1 MMLQNITRERAKLF
15 SYYDAYTLHPEA
27 VMAPYLNAQ
36 SPADSAKSDKRFPIF
51 LDRVFRSTDAKVRQP
66 HELIDVRW
74 RRGLSEKEL
83 GRTLFLERIDTP
95 AGNKGALTRL
105 FLVWVSPALV
115 AQFKSTPPE
124 KCVSPAIVLFHPA
137 AGLEKYPSYWRGDI
151 EPVKTPNFLELGVRY
166 LFKEKHTVQQTLSA
180 LSPAMGASKLEAA
193 TNQIKVMLVIPVS
206 NSAAFSSLSDPN
218 VLEEALTE
226 ISRRAY
232 EGADDTPRIA
242 AQVPPLGRVAVA
254 GYSRS
259 GEVLLDL
266 LTNSSKNT
274 RFMQETL
281 REFYAFDVML
291 NRSGSQGSPRTKTE
305 GFQQFWGKLK
315 KWQGDDSDKL
325 IRLYSSEPGTIEF
338 LRVELADR
346 LRKYGGGYSNPRVAF
361 SSFNSTKAPDG
372 VLLAGLSDG
381 FEMYSTDNSRSL
393 ACLPFGNPRVYLS
406 SENIKNDHGFHPDE
420 EFEPNLEG
428 HTWYVSRL
436 FSHALFHSHYW

>member
-1 MMLQNITRERAKLF
+1 MILQNITRERAKLY

-27 VMAPYLNAQ
+27 VMAPYLNAR
-36 SPADSAKSDKRFPIF
+36 SSADTAKSDKRFPIF
-51 LDRVFRSTDAKVRQP
+51 LERVFRPTEAKIRQP

-74 RRGLSEKEL
+74 RRGLSEAEF
-83 GRTLFLERIDTP
+83 GRILFLERTDTP
-95 AGNKGALTRL
+95 SGNKGALTRL

-115 AQFKSTPPE
+115 AQFKSAPPE

-137 AGLEKYPSYWRGDI
+137 GGLNKYPSYWRGNI

-166 LFKEKHTVQQTLSA
+166 LFKEKHIVQQTLSA

-193 TNQIKVMLVIPVS
+193 TNQIKVMLVVPVS
-206 NSAAFSSLSDPN
+206 NGAAFSSLSDPN

-232 EGADDTPRIA
+232 EGADDMPRIA
-242 AQVPPLGRVAVA
+242 TQAPPLGRIAVA

-266 LTNSSKNT
+266 LTNGSKNT

-291 NRSGSQGSPRTKTE
+291 DRSISQGNPRTKTE
-305 GFQQFWGKLK
+305 GYQQFWRKLK
-315 KWQGDDSDKL
+315 TWQGDDADKL
-325 IRLYSSEPGTIEF
+325 IRLYSSEPSTIKF
-338 LRVELADR
+338 LRTELADR
-346 LRKYGGGYSNPRVAF
+346 LRKYGGGYSNSRVAF
-361 SSFNSTKAPDG
+361 SLFNGTTAPDG
-372 VLLAGLSDG
+372 VLLTGLSDG

-393 ACLPFGNPRVYLS
+393 ACLPFSNPRVYLS

-420 EFEPNLEG
+420 SFETNLEG

>member
-1 MMLQNITRERAKLF
+1 MFLENITRDRVKLF
-15 SYYDAYTLHPEA
+15 SYYDAYTLHPDA
-27 VMAPYLNAQ
+27 VLAPYLNAR
-36 SPADSAKSDKRFPIF
+36 SLADPAKPDKRFPIF
-51 LDRVFRSTDAKVRQP
+51 LDRVFRPTDAKVRQP

-74 RRGLSEKEL
+74 RHGLNENEV
-83 GRTLFLERIDTP
+83 GRILFLERTDTP
-95 AGNKGALTRL
+95 TGNKSELTRL
-105 FLVWVSPALV
+105 FLVWLSPALV
-115 AQFKSTPPE
+115 AQFKSNPPN
-124 KCVSPAIVLFHPA
+124 KCVTPAIVIFHPA
-137 AGLEKYPSYWRGDI
+137 GGLDKYPSYWRGDI

-166 LFKEKHTVQQTLSA
+166 LFKEKHIVLQTLSA
-180 LSPAMGASKLEAA
+180 LSPQMGASKLEAA
-193 TNQIKVMLVIPVS
+193 TNQLKVMLVVPVS
-206 NSAAFSSLSDPN
+206 NGAAFSSLSDPN

-232 EGADDTPRIA
+232 EGAADTPRIA
-242 AQVPPLGRVAVA
+242 AQAPPIGRVAVA

-259 GEVLLDL
+259 GEILLDL
-266 LTNSSKNT
+266 LINGSKNT

-281 REFYAFDVML
+281 HEFYAFDVML
-291 NRSGSQGSPRTKTE
+291 NRSASQGNTRTKAE
-305 GFQQFWGKLK
+305 GYQQFWDKLK

-338 LRVELADR
+338 LRAELADR

-361 SSFNSTKAPDG
+361 SSFNGAKAPDG
-372 VLLAGLSDG
+372 VSFAGLTDG
-381 FEMYSTDNSRSL
+381 FEFYSTDNSRSL

-420 EFEPNLEG
+420 TFETVLEG